1 MYDVADGNVEFNFIV
16 DRRVLGLDSLSI
28 TDMVVKNMKGR
39 TYVILADADSRL
51 VKFTFSPTNE
61 VSNIIITDIIASPS
75 KLGISQDNTVLVG
88 VAGYVV

>member
-28 TDMVVKNMKGR
+28 TDMVVKNMKGS

-51 VKFTFSPTNE
+51 VKFTFSPTN
-61 VSNIIITDIIASPS
+61 
-75 KLGISQDNTVLVG
+75 
-88 VAGYVV
+88 